1 MPPFNLLHLL
11 WKKYSPPWI
20 VWSLCHLVKKQ
31 QRCFHQNM
39 QFTWTGKSNIR
50 DCVLRMQQLVEVI
63 KCCFKSFPT
72 RHCWP
77 EPLPGKKRPV
87 WESSGLSLIRISH
100 GALFPHLLRLPSF
113 NNAELILLPLFLFPP
128 WFSPW
133 RRQLFIPTSPMAV
146 SYVRG
151 LRLFNFRRQFKQLYP
166 LFPTVLKWFPVI
178 VEGRWASCSPTLN
191 HFP

>member
-31 QRCFHQNM
+31 QCCFHQNM

-50 DCVLRMQQLVEVI
+50 DWVLRMQQLVEVI